1 MRYDLLTEPWIAV
14 ADQAGAV
21 EETGL
26 KPLLLRAHELRE
38 LRDPIP
44 TAEFGIYRL
53 LIALVLDIYRPRHED
68 DLEDLLHEGRFAPE
82 KIEEY
87 FRKWGDRFD
96 LFHPERPFLQ
106 SPGAGQPD
114 QPLALLHFAIPS
126 GTNAS
131 HFHHQHEEAFVL
143 APAAAAR
150 LLTTPAPF
158 MTMGGAGYSPSVNG
172 APPWYVLAAGANLFE
187 TLVLNA
193 APSSASEG
201 IPLGAPSWRR
211 DGDVPVG
218 DLKVDSLLIALT
230 WQPRRILFEA
240 GEGGRCSL
248 TGRESPVLVRRMAF
262 KKGARVESGG
272 GHDDQAAWV
281 NDPQVAYRRGEK
293 GWIPLRPQ
301 EEKEVWRDTGALT
314 QTKHVGE
321 QGKNRAPVVLNIAS
335 VLLKDQGALRVQLYG
350 LRTSSL
356 DSKGKETDR
365 KGKVFEWQRE
375 ELALPIK
382 VLWQSPVHNRLSELI
397 RLSDQVAWTL
407 GKAIERAYPR
417 RGGEGVKRPFGA
429 LVAKSRGDYWRILRP
444 KFDELLRLVVGDRDA
459 AKEFWTKA
467 ARAAGRRCLRAALDP
482 LDSDWRALQRAVN
495 AEGYFER
502 ELYKLLNPN
511 STERTGKKMAAASTG
526 EKND

>member
-1 MRYDLLTEPWIAV
+1 MSYDLLTEPWIAV
-14 ADQAGAV
+14 ADQSGAV

-68 DLEDLLHEGRFAPE
+68 DLEDLLQEGRFAPE

-193 APSSASEG
+193 APSPNEG
-201 IPLGAPSWRR
+201 IPLGAPAWRR
-211 DGDVPVG
+211 DGDVPAG
-218 DLKVDSLLIALT
+218 DLKVDSLLVALT

-248 TGRESPVLVRRMAF
+248 TGRESSVLIRRMAF
-262 KKGARVESGG
+262 KKGARVEAGAENDG
-272 GHDDQAAWV
+272 QAAWV
-281 NDPQVAYRRGEK
+281 NDPQVAYRRGDK

-314 QTKHVGE
+314 QTKHLGD
-321 QGKNRAPVVLNIAS
+321 QDANRAPVVLNLAS
-335 VLLKDQGALRVQLYG
+335 VLLKKRGELRVQLYG
-350 LRTSSL
+350 MRTDL
-356 DSKGKETDR
+356 KT
-365 KGKVFEWQRE
+365 KVFEWQRE
-375 ELALPIK
+375 QLAFPIE
-382 VLWQSPVHNRLSELI
+382 VLWQSPVHNRLCELMG
-397 RLSDQVAWTL
+397 LSDQVAWTL
-407 GKAIERAYPR
+407 GKAIELAYPR
-417 RGGEGVKRPFGA
+417 GGKGAKKPFGS
-429 LVAKSRGDYWRILRP
+429 LVAKSRGEYWRALRP
-444 KFDELLRLVVGDRDA
+444 QFDRLLGMITGDRD
-459 AKEFWTKA
+459 EA
-467 ARAAGRRCLRAALDP
+467 ARYWREASVDAGRQRLRAALDP
-482 LDSDWRALQRAVN
+482 LDADWRALERAVN
-495 AEGYFER
+495 ARGFFEGHI
-502 ELYKLLNPN
+502 YKILNPN
-511 STERTGKKMAAASTG
+511 ASKRTGKKRSATPTG
-526 EKND
+526 ETND